1 MCEHFRIEDET
12 NKLSDDVEDSED
24 MQFIQ
29 NIAYKNVIYD
39 PLDRAVINQEDK
51 PQSTSTKDF
60 KKLIQECKAA
70 KANNFNAPFNQ
81 NAYFL
86 LYKLIDSAMASLL
99 KFIEEQIK
107 LAKEQGEKYTLNIEE
122 SGMYVQ
128 IKMCLDYLHELAL
141 LADTGKLL
149 SKLTV
154 QTKKWKDLI
163 QQAKLYKS
171 MGDLDKEMFDKLQQL
186 DEYSN
191 KKESTGLAKVLIGID
206 QLIQKLKTQ
215 SKV

>member
-12 NKLSDDVEDSED
+12 NKSSDDVEDSED

-122 SGMYVQ
+122 SGKYIQ

-171 MGDLDKEMFDKLQQL
+171 MGDLDKEMFDKLQ
-186 DEYSN
+186 
-191 KKESTGLAKVLIGID
+191 
-206 QLIQKLKTQ
+206 
-215 SKV
+215 

>member
-12 NKLSDDVEDSED
+12 NKSSDDVEDSED

-122 SGMYVQ
+122 SGKYVQ

-171 MGDLDKEMFDKLQQL
+171 MGDLEKEMFDKLQQL

-215 SKV
+215 

>member
-1 MCEHFRIEDET
+1 
-12 NKLSDDVEDSED
+12 
-24 MQFIQ
+24 
-29 NIAYKNVIYD
+29 
-39 PLDRAVINQEDK
+39 
-51 PQSTSTKDF
+51 
-60 KKLIQECKAA
+60 
-70 KANNFNAPFNQ
+70 
-81 NAYFL
+81 
-86 LYKLIDSAMASLL
+86 MASLL

-122 SGMYVQ
+122 SGKYIQ
-128 IKMCLDYLHELAL
+128 IKMCLDYLHEMAL

-171 MGDLDKEMFDKLQQL
+171 MGDLEKEMFDKLQQL
-186 DEYSN
+186 DDYSN

>member
-1 MCEHFRIEDET
+1 MCEHFRIKDDT

-39 PLDRAVINQEDK
+39 PLDRTVINQEDI
-51 PQSTSTKDF
+51 PQSTSTMDF

-122 SGMYVQ
+122 SGKYVQ

-171 MGDLDKEMFDKLQQL
+171 MGDLEKEMFDKLQQL

-215 SKV
+215 

>member
-12 NKLSDDVEDSED
+12 NKSSDDVEDSED

-171 MGDLDKEMFDKLQQL
+171 MGDLEKEMFDKLQQL

-215 SKV
+215 

>member
-12 NKLSDDVEDSED
+12 NKSSDDVEDSED

-122 SGMYVQ
+122 SGKYIQ
-128 IKMCLDYLHELAL
+128 IKMCLDYLHELTL

-171 MGDLDKEMFDKLQQL
+171 MGDLEKEMFDKLQQL

-215 SKV
+215 

>member
-1 MCEHFRIEDET
+1 
-12 NKLSDDVEDSED
+12 
-24 MQFIQ
+24 
-29 NIAYKNVIYD
+29 
-39 PLDRAVINQEDK
+39 
-51 PQSTSTKDF
+51 
-60 KKLIQECKAA
+60 
-70 KANNFNAPFNQ
+70 
-81 NAYFL
+81 
-86 LYKLIDSAMASLL
+86 MASLL

-122 SGMYVQ
+122 SGKYVQ

-171 MGDLDKEMFDKLQQL
+171 MGDLDKEMFDKLQ
-186 DEYSN
+186 
-191 KKESTGLAKVLIGID
+191 
-206 QLIQKLKTQ
+206 
-215 SKV
+215 